1 MPIYNMLRK
10 NTKMCVIKKKR
21 IFVVR
26 KYGHIKI
33 NMRNF
38 TPAIEYQSQAIIKQK
53 QEHKLSIM
61 LDYIQHYS
69 QFYRKIFQKEKIN
82 VAKIKT
88 LEDLVHIPVTTKAD
102 LQHFNA
108 DFFCVARTK
117 IVDYIT
123 TSGTLSDPTTFAM
136 TEKDL
141 SRLAYNEALSFTCAG
156 AKKGDIFQLMTTI
169 DKRFMAGLAYFLG
182 IRMLGCGIIRVG
194 NGIPEL
200 QWDSINRIAPNTII
214 CVPSF
219 ILKIIK
225 YAEEHGIDYRQSSI
239 KKAVCIGENLRNE
252 NFELNLLGQKIKEKW
267 NIDLYSTYASTEMS
281 TTFCEC
287 EAGRG
292 GHHHPELIICELL
305 DDNNNPVHKGEYGEL
320 TITTL
325 GVEGMP
331 LLRFK
336 TGDMARFHY
345 EPCSCGR
352 TTMRISPIIGRKN
365 QMLKFKGT
373 TLYPASIFDVLDH
386 VDYVENYYI
395 EVTSNEIGMDHVA
408 VVMGTKKGTKETQE
422 CIIKDMKDKFRA
434 KLRVSPDIRFET
446 IEMIKQKTLPE
457 IKRKPV
463 KFFDKRK

>member
-1 MPIYNMLRK
+1 
-10 NTKMCVIKKKR
+10 
-21 IFVVR
+21 
-26 KYGHIKI
+26 
-33 NMRNF
+33 MRSF
-38 TPAIEYQSQAIIKQK
+38 TPEIEYQPQAIIRKE
-53 QEHKLSIM
+53 QERELVTM
-61 LDYIQHYS
+61 LDYLQNYS
-69 QFYRKIFQKEKIN
+69 TFYRRLFQKEKIN
-82 VAKIKT
+82 PAKITT
-88 LEDLVHIPVTTKAD
+88 LADLQYIPVTTKED
-102 LQHFNA
+102 LQRFNE
-108 DFFCVARTK
+108 DFFCVERTK

-136 TEKDL
+136 TDRDL

-156 AKKGDIFQLMTTI
+156 AREGDIFQLMTTI

-182 IRMLGCGIIRVG
+182 IRMMGCGIVRVG

-200 QWDSINRIAPNTII
+200 QWDSINRISPNTII

-225 YAEEHGIDYRQSSI
+225 YAEEHGIDYRNSSI
-239 KKAVCIGENLRNE
+239 KKAVCIGENLRDE

-267 NIDLYSTYASTEMS
+267 DIDLYSTYASTEMS

-287 EAGRG
+287 EAGQG

-305 DDNNNPVHKGEYGEL
+305 DHDNNTVEEGEYGEL
-320 TITTL
+320 TITPL

-373 TLYPASIFDVLDH
+373 TLYPASIFDVLDQM
-386 VDYVENYYI
+386 DYVENYYVEI
-395 EVTSNEIGMDHVA
+395 TSNETGGDNVT
-408 VVMGTKKGTKETQE
+408 VVVGCKECTEETQE
-422 CIIKDMKDKFRA
+422 YITKYMKDKFRA
-434 KLRVSPDIRFET
+434 RLRVSPDIRFET
-446 IEMIKQKTLPE
+446 IDTIRKITLPE
-457 IKRKPV
+457 IKRKPT
-463 KFFDKRK
+463 KFFDKRKIK